1 MAYLKFDKFQKG
13 ASLLA
18 TFLTAILLSDAPAL
32 AQSASNLAPS
42 TFQPEALRPSSGPV
56 TVARDPGASAPPGS
70 ENLFVTIGGVDLQG
84 ALPQMAEANAAF
96 RQSLIGKQVA
106 VARIFSAT
114 RRLETQYADAGFVL
128 ARVVL
133 PQQTLRDGGT
143 LRIVVV
149 DGFIE
154 SIDSSRVPEPVRNRV
169 VSLTDPLIGKRGVRL
184 RDIERALLLAGDT
197 YGVRL
202 SSALKTG
209 QADGGTILVLDG
221 KYKRLTGSYGFD
233 NLLEDDLGTVNFNA
247 GLELNSALGLGETF
261 YGRIGGAFQDYFSSD
276 PRYRIFAA
284 GAVVPIGTNGMTFN
298 LEGTASR
305 ATPDVDF
312 LPTNSEFDRL
322 SFRLYYPWIRSRQF
336 NLTSQFI
343 LDRVWDEQ
351 NFTPDGGT
359 EDPIYKDDLS
369 VLRATLD
376 GGWTLDSGA
385 ALQAGVIYSQGIDAF
400 GARAD
405 PEGDDTPLSRAGA
418 SAEFSKLVV
427 TARYDVPFNT
437 NWVLG
442 VSGRAQTSFGDP
454 LVSSEQMSV
463 AGSGEMSTFDAGT
476 LRGDDGYVLRAEIG
490 RQSRTAVRGF
500 PLLIK
505 PYLFGGYSRLG
516 LEEPTVLEQS
526 TTKASAYGV
535 GLEILTLEEDSFRSG
550 SLRLEF
556 GRGERDDDGPEG
568 NRFGIVAS
576 RRF

>member
-1 MAYLKFDKFQKG
+1 MTYLNFGTYRKG
-13 ASLLA
+13 LTLVALLA
-18 TFLTAILLSDAPAL
+18 MTSLMPGGPVL

-42 TFQPEALRPSSGPV
+42 TFQPESLRPSSGPV

-70 ENLFVTIGGVDLQG
+70 ENLFVTVGNVDLQG
-84 ALPQMAEANAAF
+84 ALPQMAQANAAF

-106 VARIFSAT
+106 VARIFSAV
-114 RRLETQYADAGFVL
+114 RRLETEYAEAGFVL

-154 SIDSSRVPEPVRNRV
+154 SIDSNRVPEPVRNRI
-169 VSLTDPLIGKRGVRL
+169 VSLTNPLIGKRGIRL

-202 SSALKTG
+202 SSTLKAG

-221 KYKRLTGSYGFD
+221 EYKRLTGSYGFD
-233 NLLEDDLGTVNFNA
+233 NLLENDLGTVNFNA

-261 YGRIGGAFQDYFSSD
+261 YGRIGGAVQDYFSSD

-298 LEGTASR
+298 IEGTASR
-305 ATPDVDF
+305 ANPDRDF
-312 LPTNSEFDRL
+312 APTTSEFDRL

-336 NLTSQFI
+336 NLTSQLIF
-343 LDRVWDEQ
+343 DRVSDEQ
-351 NFTPDGGT
+351 KLVSDAG
-359 EDPIYKDDLS
+359 DLPIYNDDLS

-376 GGWTLDSGA
+376 GGWTFENGA
-385 ALQAGVIYSQGIDAF
+385 ALQAGAVFSKGLDAF
-400 GARAD
+400 GASS
-405 PEGDDTPLSRAGA
+405 ESDDTPLSVQGA
-418 SAEFSKLVV
+418 SAEFNKLVIS
-427 TARYDVPFNT
+427 ARYDMAFNT
-437 NWVLG
+437 NWILG
-442 VSGRAQTSFGDP
+442 LSGRAQTSFGDP
-454 LVSSEQMSV
+454 LVTSEQMSV
-463 AGSGEMSTFDAGT
+463 AGTGEMSTFDAGT
-476 LRGDDGYVLRAEIG
+476 LQGDDGYILRAEIG
-490 RQSRTAVRGF
+490 RQNRTTVGGF
-500 PLLIK
+500 PILVK
-505 PYLFGGYSRLG
+505 PYLFGAYSHLG
-516 LEEPTVLEQS
+516 LEEPTVVEQS

-535 GLEILTLEEDSFRSG
+535 GVEVLMLEESSFSSG
-550 SLRLEF
+550 TLRLEF
-556 GRGERDDDGPEG
+556 GRGERDDNGPEG

>member
-1 MAYLKFDKFQKG
+1 MT
-13 ASLLA
+13 SLM
-18 TFLTAILLSDAPAL
+18 PGGPVL

-42 TFQPEALRPSSGPV
+42 TFQPESLRPSSGPV

-70 ENLFVTIGGVDLQG
+70 ENLFVTVGNVDLQG
-84 ALPQMAEANAAF
+84 ALPQMAQANAAF

-106 VARIFSAT
+106 VARIFSAV
-114 RRLETQYADAGFVL
+114 RRLETEYAEAGFVL

-154 SIDSSRVPEPVRNRV
+154 SIDSNRVPEPVRNRI
-169 VSLTDPLIGKRGVRL
+169 VSLTNPLIGKRGIRL

-202 SSALKTG
+202 SSTLKAG

-221 KYKRLTGSYGFD
+221 EYKRLTGSYGFD
-233 NLLEDDLGTVNFNA
+233 NLLENDLGTVNFNA

-261 YGRIGGAFQDYFSSD
+261 YGRIGGAVQDYFSSD

-298 LEGTASR
+298 IEGTASR
-305 ATPDVDF
+305 ANPDRDF
-312 LPTNSEFDRL
+312 APTTSEFDRL

-336 NLTSQFI
+336 NLTSQLIF
-343 LDRVWDEQ
+343 DRVSDEQ
-351 NFTPDGGT
+351 KLVSDAG
-359 EDPIYKDDLS
+359 DLPIYNDDLS

-376 GGWTLDSGA
+376 GGWTFENGA
-385 ALQAGVIYSQGIDAF
+385 ALQAGAVFSKGLDAF
-400 GARAD
+400 GASS
-405 PEGDDTPLSRAGA
+405 ESDDTPLSVQGA
-418 SAEFSKLVV
+418 SAEFNKLVIS
-427 TARYDVPFNT
+427 ARYDMAFNT
-437 NWVLG
+437 NWILG
-442 VSGRAQTSFGDP
+442 LSGRAQTSFGDP
-454 LVSSEQMSV
+454 LVTSEQMSV
-463 AGSGEMSTFDAGT
+463 AGTGEMSTFDAGT
-476 LRGDDGYVLRAEIG
+476 LQGDDGYILRAEIG
-490 RQSRTAVRGF
+490 RQNRTTVGGF
-500 PLLIK
+500 PILVK
-505 PYLFGGYSRLG
+505 PYLFGAYSHLG
-516 LEEPTVLEQS
+516 LEEPTVVEQS

-535 GLEILTLEEDSFRSG
+535 GVEVLMLEESSFSSG
-550 SLRLEF
+550 TLRLEF
-556 GRGERDDDGPEG
+556 GRGERDDNGPEG